1 MRLSLVG
8 FKVAAA
14 KGAVLRINNLPHSK
28 LSAMRRYVQRGGTM
42 TMTLTVYAR
51 ASLRQSITRLT
62 VVDDVESGK
71 KCVS

>member
-1 MRLSLVG
+1 
-8 FKVAAA
+8 
-14 KGAVLRINNLPHSK
+14 
-28 LSAMRRYVQRGGTM
+28 
-42 TMTLTVYAR
+42 MTLTVYAR